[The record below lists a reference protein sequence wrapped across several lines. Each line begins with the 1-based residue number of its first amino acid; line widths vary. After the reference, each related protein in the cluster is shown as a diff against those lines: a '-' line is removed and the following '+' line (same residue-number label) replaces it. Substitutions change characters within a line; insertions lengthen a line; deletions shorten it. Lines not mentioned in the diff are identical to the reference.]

1 MSAINKNAITIT
13 TIEGRPCWVKGR
25 RAIFHRWSDSA
36 RPVNP
41 YGKGDPSD
49 DRLQKWSVHGIV
61 EYEDGTVER
70 EWPSAIQF
78 ADSAEKF
85 AAFDWVGM
93 EDRRDALP
101 YDLAP
106 DPDEDGKIKM
116 LSADEARAILERCKT
131 CTHKGRLFDTSCL
144 YCKAGDRYEPKEG
157 QA

>member
-13 TIEGRPCWVKGR
+13 TIEGRPCWVNER

-41 YGKGDPSD
+41 YGKGDHSD

-85 AAFDWVGM
+85 AAFDWAAM

-101 YDLAP
+101 YDQAP
-106 DPDEDGKIKM
+106 EPEDDM
-116 LSADEARAILERCKT
+116 LSTEEAKAILERCES
-131 CTHKGRLFDTSCL
+131 CRHKGRLFDTSCL
-144 YCKAGDRYEPKEG
+144 YCVAGDRYEPKEG
-157 QA
+157 ADG